1 MRTCAA
7 AAVAA
12 RGGVLAFDRPPAA
25 AYTPTLVTDGLPMLT
40 RIRVPHTL
48 VLLFAIMVLAWA
60 ATWLLPQGQFQTVE
74 DDKGHQLVVP
84 GTYAEVEQRVQLS
97 PLSLF
102 TVVPRAL
109 AAAQDIIFFVL
120 IVGGAIAVLRATGVI
135 DALLGAILRR
145 IGHSPGLLIGVGITV
160 FAAGSSAIG
169 VAEEYIPFA
178 ALLIALC
185 LAMRMDT
192 MTAIGIMV
200 VGYGIGYG
208 VAALNPF
215 TVQVAQGVAGI
226 APTSGIGYRL
236 ALFLPFV
243 AIGVHHVYRYAQ
255 RVAADPT
262 QSLMA
267 DIPPVHLPPTEYP
280 PLDGRRLLVFLMVLA
295 VLALMVW
302 GIVAQGWYLVEL
314 GALFLGLA
322 LFAGVVGGLGADAT
336 ARRFAEGAAELA
348 TTAILIGFARSI
360 ALLLEDGLVLH
371 TIVNGMAGPLQL
383 VGAHAAAV
391 GMLLI
396 QTVLNFFIPSG
407 SGQAFVTMPIMA
419 PLGDLVGVSRQ
430 VSVLAYQFGDG
441 LSNMIVPTNIVLM
454 SILGIAGIPYDRWF
468 RFIAP
473 LLLKLLAA
481 AALAMV
487 IAVTIGYQ

>member
-1 MRTCAA
+1 
-7 AAVAA
+7 
-12 RGGVLAFDRPPAA
+12 
-25 AYTPTLVTDGLPMLT
+25 
-40 RIRVPHTL
+40 
-48 VLLFAIMVLAWA
+48 
-60 ATWLLPQGQFQTVE
+60 
-74 DDKGHQLVVP
+74 VP
-84 GTYAEVEQRVQLS
+84 GTFAHVEERVQLS
-97 PLSLF
+97 PLALF

-120 IVGGAIAVLRATGVI
+120 IVGGAIAVLRATGMI
-135 DALLGAILRR
+135 DAMLGAILRR
-145 IGHSPGLLIGVGITV
+145 IGHSPGLLIGIGMAV
-160 FAAGSSAIG
+160 FAAGSGAIG

-185 LAMRMDT
+185 LAMRMDAI
-192 MTAIGIMV
+192 TAMGIMV
-200 VGYGIGYG
+200 GGYGIGYG

-215 TVQVAQGVAGI
+215 TVQVAQGVAGL
-226 APTSGIGYRL
+226 APTSGIGFRL

-243 AIGVHHVYRYAQ
+243 AIGVHHVYRYAM
-255 RVAADPT
+255 RVAADPS
-262 QSLMA
+262 QSLMVGIA
-267 DIPPVHLPPTEYP
+267 PVHLPPTEYP
-280 PLDGRRLLVFLMVLA
+280 PLDGRRLAVFLMVIA
-295 VLALMVW
+295 VLVLMVW
-302 GIVAQGWYLVEL
+302 GIIARGWYLVEL

-322 LFAGVVGGLGADAT
+322 VFAGLVGRLGADGT
-336 ARRFAEGAAELA
+336 AKRFGEGAAELA
-348 TTAILIGFARSI
+348 TTALLIGFARSI
-360 ALLLEDGLVLH
+360 ALLLEDGQVLH
-371 TIVNGMAGPLQL
+371 TIVNGLAGPLQL

-430 VSVLAYQFGDG
+430 TSVLAYQFGDG

-454 SILGIAGIPYDRWF
+454 SILGIAGIPYDRWL
-468 RFIAP
+468 RFIWP

-481 AALAMV
+481 AAVTMV

>member
-1 MRTCAA
+1 
-7 AAVAA
+7 
-12 RGGVLAFDRPPAA
+12 
-25 AYTPTLVTDGLPMLT
+25 MLT
-40 RIRVPHTL
+40 RFRVPHTL

-60 ATWLLPQGQFQTVE
+60 STWVLPQGRFQTVE
-74 DDKGHQLVVP
+74 DDKGHALVVP
-84 GTYAEVEQRVQLS
+84 GTFAHVEERVQLS
-97 PLSLF
+97 PLALF

-120 IVGGAIAVLRATGVI
+120 IVGGAIAVLRATGMI
-135 DALLGAILRR
+135 DAMLGAILRR
-145 IGHSPGLLIGVGITV
+145 IGHSPGLLIGIGMAV
-160 FAAGSSAIG
+160 FAAGSGAIG

-185 LAMRMDT
+185 LAMRMDAI
-192 MTAIGIMV
+192 TAMGIMV
-200 VGYGIGYG
+200 GGYGIGYG

-215 TVQVAQGVAGI
+215 TVQVAQGVAGL
-226 APTSGIGYRL
+226 APTSGIGFRL

-243 AIGVHHVYRYAQ
+243 AIGVHHVYRYAM
-255 RVAADPT
+255 RVAADPS
-262 QSLMA
+262 QSLMVGIA
-267 DIPPVHLPPTEYP
+267 PVHLPPTEYP
-280 PLDGRRLLVFLMVLA
+280 PLDGRRLAVFLMVIA
-295 VLALMVW
+295 VLVLMVW
-302 GIVAQGWYLVEL
+302 GIIARGWYLVEL

-322 LFAGVVGGLGADAT
+322 VFAGLVGRLGADGT
-336 ARRFAEGAAELA
+336 AKRFGEGAAELA
-348 TTAILIGFARSI
+348 TTALLIGFARSI
-360 ALLLEDGLVLH
+360 ALLLEDGQVLH
-371 TIVNGMAGPLQL
+371 TIVNGLAGPLQL

-430 VSVLAYQFGDG
+430 TSVLAYQFGDG

-454 SILGIAGIPYDRWF
+454 SILGIAGIPYDRWL
-468 RFIAP
+468 RFIWP

-481 AALAMV
+481 AAVTMV